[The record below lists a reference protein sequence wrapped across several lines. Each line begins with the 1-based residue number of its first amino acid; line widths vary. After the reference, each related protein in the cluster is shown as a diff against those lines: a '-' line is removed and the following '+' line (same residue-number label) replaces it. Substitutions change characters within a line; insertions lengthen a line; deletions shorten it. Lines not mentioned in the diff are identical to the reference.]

1 MIEEILEQIGILSP
15 ILIMGLGLVV
25 GIQHAFE
32 PDHISS
38 VSTQIS
44 KLKLT
49 KKPTKQLITQS
60 ITKSSILGVIW
71 GAGHTTT
78 LVLIG
83 FLVYALAI
91 TIQDQIFSGFE
102 FAVGIMLVFL
112 GITTIL
118 NKQIQFKHKHPH
130 QHKDGTVHLDEHNHN
145 DSNHKHSHKSYLIG
159 LIHGLAGSGSLVV
172 LTAITFD
179 NVGIMLG
186 FIVIFGVGSMIGM
199 ALVGS
204 LMGIPLVFGTRF
216 TSIQKIFRYVTGMFS
231 LVIGFNIIY
240 QIGWFL

>member
-1 MIEEILEQIGILSP
+1 MIEEIFEQVGIFSP

-32 PDHISS
+32 PDHMAA
-38 VSTQIS
+38 VSTQILKS
-44 KLKLT
+44 KLT
-49 KKPTKQLITQS
+49 KKSTKQLIKQS
-60 ITKSSILGVIW
+60 ITKSSILGIVW

-83 FLVYALAI
+83 FLVYVLAI
-91 TIQDQIFSGFE
+91 TIQDQIFSGLE
-102 FAVGIMLVFL
+102 FTVGIMLVFL
-112 GITTIL
+112 GISTIF
-118 NKQIQFKHKHPH
+118 NKKIQFKHKHPH
-130 QHKDGTVHLDEHNHN
+130 QHKDGTLHLDEHNHD
-145 DSNHKHSHKSYLIG
+145 DSDHKHSHKSYLIG

-216 TSIQKIFRYVTGMFS
+216 TSIQKIFRYVTGIFS
-231 LVIGFNIIY
+231 LVIGFNIMY
-240 QIGWFL
+240 QIGWLF

>member
-1 MIEEILEQIGILSP
+1 
-15 ILIMGLGLVV
+15 MGLGLVV

-32 PDHISS
+32 PDHISA

-44 KLKLT
+44 KSKLT
-49 KKPTKQLITQS
+49 KKSTKQLITQS

-112 GITTIL
+112 GISTIL
-118 NKQIQFKHKHPH
+118 NKKIQFKHTSTST
-130 QHKDGTVHLDEHNHN
+130 QRWTIHLDEHNHD

-159 LIHGLAGSGSLVV
+159 LVHGLAGSGSLVV

-204 LMGIPLVFGTRF
+204 LMGIPLAFGTRF
-216 TSIQKIFRYVTGMFS
+216 TSIQKTFRYVTGMFS
-231 LVIGFNIIY
+231 LVIGFNIMY